1 MPIFYSC
8 IRNVMPALDKSD
20 ASVLTICPGGYMK
33 VGESL
38 AYAFLAIVVKKIKHG
53 NLFDSDECYRIEC

>member
-1 MPIFYSC
+1 
-8 IRNVMPALDKSD
+8 MPALDKSD